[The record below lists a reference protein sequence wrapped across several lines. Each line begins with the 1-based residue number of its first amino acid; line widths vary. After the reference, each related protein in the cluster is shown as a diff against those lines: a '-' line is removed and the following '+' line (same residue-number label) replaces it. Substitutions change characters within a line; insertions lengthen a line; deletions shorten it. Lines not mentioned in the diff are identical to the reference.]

1 MRKLFKTMICAGL
14 VLAMTVPF
22 AACAGD
28 GNEDET
34 AGGGSYTVTCEDGD
48 YYDLS
53 SSSQLTPAGETVTIT
68 AEAEAFI
75 RVDGVYA
82 NGTACASGS
91 TAGTYTFTMPE
102 ENVTVT
108 AQVSGAEID
117 NAEDGMGWSIA
128 PSAISP
134 FDESELSLYQYQS
147 YLVTFGTDPVNASSS
162 EDGSMIY
169 TKIISLNEDVIP
181 AEAISG
187 VKGSTPDVGNVYFFQ
202 GSFKIDRT
210 QIKEGTTTLVFF
222 DNDNDRVI
230 SKTVTVVPFGD
241 AYKDEAW
248 TVSVT
253 ADLSDV
259 SSEYLKGN
267 LSLFFVEGDD
277 TYVYGSVYPST
288 IQRFD
293 FTSADL
299 TDGKITAQAKFLYVP
314 NAGKTYRVW
323 VAYEKEVNGIEQYVP
338 LGEKMTATFSENGG
352 TFTVTATDPAE

>member
-1 MRKLFKTMICAGL
+1 MRKLLKTMICAGL
-14 VLAMTVPF
+14 VLAMAIPF

-28 GNEDET
+28 GNEDDT

-53 SSSQLTPAGETVTIT
+53 ASSQLTPAGETVTIT

-82 NGTACASGS
+82 NGTACAAGS

-108 AQVSGAEID
+108 AKVSGVEIA
-117 NAEDGMGWSIA
+117 NAEDGMGWVTAS
-128 PSAISP
+128 PFLTP

-147 YLVTFGTDPVNASSS
+147 YSVTFGTDPVNASTGN
-162 EDGSMIY
+162 DGMTY
-169 TKIISLNEDVIP
+169 AKVVSLNEDVIP

-187 VKGSTPDVGNVYFFQ
+187 VKGSTPSSGNMHFYQ

-222 DNDNDRVI
+222 DKDNDRVI

-241 AYKDEAW
+241 VYKEEAW

-253 ADLSDV
+253 VDLSDV

-267 LSLFFVEGDD
+267 LRLFFEEAGD
-277 TYVYGSVYPST
+277 TYVYGSVYPSE

-323 VAYEKEVNGIEQYVP
+323 VAYEKEVNGITAFYP
-338 LGEKMTATFSENGG
+338 LGNKSMAMFSSDGG
-352 TFTVTATDPAE
+352 TFTITATDPAE

>member
-1 MRKLFKTMICAGL
+1 MRKLLKTMISAGL

-28 GNEDET
+28 GNEDDT

-53 SSSQLTPAGETVTIT
+53 ASSQLTPAGETVTIT

-82 NGTACASGS
+82 NGTACTAGS

-108 AQVSGAEID
+108 AKVSGVEIA
-117 NAEDGMGWSIA
+117 NAEDGMGWVTAS
-128 PSAISP
+128 PFLTP
-134 FDESELSLYQYQS
+134 FDESELSLYQNQS
-147 YLVTFGTDPVNASSS
+147 YSVTFGTDPVNASTGN
-162 EDGSMIY
+162 DGMIY
-169 TKIISLNEDVIP
+169 AKVVSLNEDVIP

-187 VKGSTPDVGNVYFFQ
+187 VKGSTPDVGNAYFFQ

-259 SSEYLKGN
+259 SSEYLDGN
-267 LSLFFVEGDD
+267 LRLFFEEAGD
-277 TYVYGSVYPST
+277 TYVYGSVYPSE

-323 VAYEKEVNGIEQYVP
+323 VAYETVVNEIEQYAP

>member
-1 MRKLFKTMICAGL
+1 MRKLLKTMICAGL

-82 NGTACASGS
+82 NGTACMAGS

-117 NAEDGMGWSIA
+117 NAEDGMGWVTAS
-128 PSAISP
+128 PFLTP
-134 FDESELSLYQYQS
+134 FDESELSLSQYQS

-162 EDGSMIY
+162 EDGMIY

-187 VKGSTPDVGNVYFFQ
+187 VKGSTPSSGNMYFYQ

-222 DNDNDRVI
+222 DKDNDRVI

-299 TDGKITAQAKFLYVP
+299 TDGKITAQYYYVP
-314 NAGKTYRVW
+314 NAGKTYTVW
-323 VAYEKEVNGIEQYVP
+323 AAYENEVNGITAFYP
-338 LGEKMTATFSENGG
+338 LGEKMTATFTENGG

>member
-1 MRKLFKTMICAGL
+1 MRKLLKTMICAGL
-14 VLAMTVPF
+14 VLAMAIPF
-22 AACAGD
+22 AACAQGGD
-28 GNEDET
+28 EDET
-34 AGGGSYTVTCEDGD
+34 AGGGPYTVTCEDGD

-53 SSSQLTPAGETVTIT
+53 ASSQLTPAGETVTIT

-82 NGTACASGS
+82 NGTACAAGS

-108 AQVSGAEID
+108 AKVSGVEIA
-117 NAEDGMGWSIA
+117 NAEDGMGWVTAS
-128 PSAISP
+128 PFLTP
-134 FDESELSLYQYQS
+134 FDESELSLYQYQDYS
-147 YLVTFGTDPVNASSS
+147 VTFGTDPVNASSS

-187 VKGSTPDVGNVYFFQ
+187 VKGSTPDVGNAYFFQ

-222 DNDNDRVI
+222 DKDNDRVI

-241 AYKDEAW
+241 VYKEEAW

-267 LSLFFVEGDD
+267 LRLFFVEGDD

-323 VAYEKEVNGIEQYVP
+323 VAYETVVNGKTMFYP

-352 TFTVTATDPAE
+352 TFTITATDPAE

>member
-1 MRKLFKTMICAGL
+1 M
-14 VLAMTVPF
+14 
-22 AACAGD
+22 
-28 GNEDET
+28 
-34 AGGGSYTVTCEDGD
+34 
-48 YYDLS
+48 
-53 SSSQLTPAGETVTIT
+53 
-68 AEAEAFI
+68 
-75 RVDGVYA
+75 
-82 NGTACASGS
+82 
-91 TAGTYTFTMPE
+91 
-102 ENVTVT
+102 
-108 AQVSGAEID
+108 
-117 NAEDGMGWSIA
+117 
-128 PSAISP
+128 
-134 FDESELSLYQYQS
+134 
-147 YLVTFGTDPVNASSS
+147 
-162 EDGSMIY
+162 
-169 TKIISLNEDVIP
+169 NEDVIP

-187 VKGSTPDVGNVYFFQ
+187 VKGSTPDVGNAYFFQ

-253 ADLSDV
+253 VDLSDV
-259 SSEYLKGN
+259 SSEYLDGN
-267 LSLFFVEGDD
+267 LRLFFEEAGD
-277 TYVYGSVYPST
+277 TYVYGSVYPSE

-314 NAGKTYRVW
+314 NAGKTYTVW
-323 VAYEKEVNGIEQYVP
+323 AAYENEVNGITAFYP

>member
-1 MRKLFKTMICAGL
+1 MRKLFKTMICTGL

-53 SSSQLTPAGETVTIT
+53 ASSQLTPAGETVTIT

-82 NGTACASGS
+82 NGTACAEGS

-147 YLVTFGTDPVNASSS
+147 YLVTFGTDPVNASTGK
-162 EDGSMIY
+162 DGMTY
-169 TKIISLNEDVIP
+169 AKVVSLNEDVIP

-187 VKGSTPDVGNVYFFQ
+187 VKGSTPDVGNAYFFQ

-222 DNDNDRVI
+222 DKDNDRVI

-241 AYKDEAW
+241 VYKEEAW

-259 SSEYLKGN
+259 SSEYLNGKLRLYFEEGN
-267 LSLFFVEGDD
+267 D
-277 TYVYGSVYPST
+277 TYVYGSVYPNA
-288 IQRFD
+288 IQWTE
-293 FTSADL
+293 FTAADL
-299 TDGKITAQAKFLYVP
+299 TDGKFIAQYYYVFGE
-314 NAGKTYRVW
+314 GKKYTVW
-323 VAYEKEVNGIEQYVP
+323 VAYEKEVNGITAFYP
-338 LGEKMTATFSENGG
+338 LGNKSMAMFSSDGG
-352 TFTVTATDPAE
+352 TFTITATDPAE

>member
-1 MRKLFKTMICAGL
+1 
-14 VLAMTVPF
+14 MTVPF

-53 SSSQLTPAGETVTIT
+53 ASSQLTPAGETVTIT

-91 TAGTYTFTMPE
+91 AAGTYTFTMPE

-117 NAEDGMGWSIA
+117 NAEDGMGWVTAS
-128 PSAISP
+128 PFLTP
-134 FDESELSLYQYQS
+134 FDESELSLYQYQDYS
-147 YLVTFGTDPVNASSS
+147 VTFGTDPVNASTGS
-162 EDGSMIY
+162 DGMTY
-169 TKIISLNEDVIP
+169 AKVVSLNEDVIP

-187 VKGSTPDVGNVYFFQ
+187 VKGSTPGSGNISFYQ

-222 DNDNDRVI
+222 DNDNERVI

-241 AYKDEAW
+241 VYKEEAW

-288 IQRFD
+288 VQRFD

-299 TDGKITAQAKFLYVP
+299 TDGKITAQYYYVFGE
-314 NAGKTYRVW
+314 GKKYTVW
-323 VAYEKEVNGIEQYVP
+323 VAYEKEVNEITAFYP
-338 LGEKMTATFSENGG
+338 LGNKSMAMFSSDGG
-352 TFTVTATDPAE
+352 TFTITATDPAE

>member
-1 MRKLFKTMICAGL
+1 MRKLLKTMICAGL
-14 VLAMTVPF
+14 VFAMTVPF

-117 NAEDGMGWSIA
+117 NAEDGMGWMTA
-128 PSAISP
+128 PSFLTP
-134 FDESELSLYQYQS
+134 FDESELSLYQNQNYS
-147 YLVTFGTDPVNASSS
+147 VTFGTDPVNASTGK
-162 EDGSMIY
+162 DGMTY
-169 TKIISLNEDVIP
+169 AKVVSLNEDVIP

-202 GSFKIDRT
+202 GSFEIDRT
-210 QIKEGTTTLVFF
+210 LIKAGTTTLVFF

-241 AYKDEAW
+241 VYKEEAW

-259 SSEYLKGN
+259 SSEYLKGK
-267 LSLFFVEGDD
+267 LRLYFEEGND
-277 TYVYGSVYPST
+277 TYVYGSVYPNA
-288 IQRFD
+288 IQWTE
-293 FTSADL
+293 FTAADL
-299 TDGKITAQAKFLYVP
+299 TDGKITAQYYYVFGE
-314 NAGKTYRVW
+314 GKKYTVW
-323 VAYEKEVNGIEQYVP
+323 VAYEKEVNGITAFYP
-338 LGEKMTATFSENGG
+338 LGNKSMAMFSSDGG
-352 TFTVTATDPAE
+352 TFTITATDPAE

>member
-1 MRKLFKTMICAGL
+1 MAI
-14 VLAMTVPF
+14 PF

-28 GNEDET
+28 GNEDDT
-34 AGGGSYTVTCEDGD
+34 AGGGPYTVTCEDGD

-53 SSSQLTPAGETVTIT
+53 ASSQLTPAGETVTIT

-82 NGTACASGS
+82 NGTACTAGS

-108 AQVSGAEID
+108 AKVSGVEIA
-117 NAEDGMGWSIA
+117 NAEDGMGWVTAS
-128 PSAISP
+128 PFLTP
-134 FDESELSLYQYQS
+134 FDESELLLYQNQS
-147 YLVTFGTDPVNASSS
+147 YSVTFGTDPVNATTES
-162 EDGSMIY
+162 GGGMTY
-169 TKIISLNEDVIP
+169 VKVVSLNEDVIP

-187 VKGSTPDVGNVYFFQ
+187 VKGSTPGSGNISFYQ

-253 ADLSDV
+253 VDLSDV
-259 SSEYLKGN
+259 SSEYLDGN
-267 LSLFFVEGDD
+267 LRLFFEEAGD
-277 TYVYGSVYPST
+277 TYVYGSVYPSE

-314 NAGKTYRVW
+314 NAGKMYRVW
-323 VAYEKEVNGIEQYVP
+323 VAYETVVNGITAFYP
-338 LGEKMTATFSENGG
+338 LGEKMTATFTENGG

>member
-1 MRKLFKTMICAGL
+1 MICTGL

-117 NAEDGMGWSIA
+117 KAEDGMGWSIA

-222 DNDNDRVI
+222 DKDNDRVI

-241 AYKDEAW
+241 VYKEEAW

-267 LSLFFVEGDD
+267 LRLFFVEGDD

-323 VAYEKEVNGIEQYVP
+323 VAYETVVNGKTMFYP

>member
-1 MRKLFKTMICAGL
+1 MRKLLKTMICAGL
-14 VLAMTVPF
+14 VLAMAIPF

-28 GNEDET
+28 GNEDDT

-82 NGTACASGS
+82 NGTACTAGS

-108 AQVSGAEID
+108 AKVSGAEID

-147 YLVTFGTDPVNASSS
+147 YLVTFGTDPVNASTGK
-162 EDGSMIY
+162 DGMTY
-169 TKIISLNEDVIP
+169 AKVVSLNEDVIP

-222 DNDNDRVI
+222 DNDNERVI

-241 AYKDEAW
+241 VYKEEAW

-267 LSLFFVEGDD
+267 LRLFFVEGDD

-299 TDGKITAQAKFLYVP
+299 TDGKITAQYYYVFGE
-314 NAGKTYRVW
+314 GKKYTVW
-323 VAYEKEVNGIEQYVP
+323 VAYEKEVNGITAFYP
-338 LGEKMTATFSENGG
+338 LGNKSMAMFSSDGG
-352 TFTVTATDPAE
+352 TFTITATDPAE

>member
-1 MRKLFKTMICAGL
+1 MRKLFKTMICTGL

-222 DNDNDRVI
+222 DKDNDRVI

-241 AYKDEAW
+241 VYKEEAW

-267 LSLFFVEGDD
+267 LRLFFVEGDD

-323 VAYEKEVNGIEQYVP
+323 VAYETVVNGKTMFYP

>member
-1 MRKLFKTMICAGL
+1 MRKLLKTMICAGL
-14 VLAMTVPF
+14 VLALAIPF

-28 GNEDET
+28 GNEDDT
-34 AGGGSYTVTCEDGD
+34 AGGGPYTVTCEDGD

-53 SSSQLTPAGETVTIT
+53 ASSQLTPAGETVTIT

-82 NGTACASGS
+82 NGTACAAGS

-108 AQVSGAEID
+108 AKVSGAEIA
-117 NAEDGMGWSIA
+117 NAEDGMGWVTAS
-128 PSAISP
+128 PFLTP
-134 FDESELSLYQYQS
+134 FDESELSLYQNQS
-147 YLVTFGTDPVNASSS
+147 YSVTFGTDPVNATTGS
-162 EDGSMIY
+162 DGGMTY
-169 TKIISLNEDVIP
+169 VKVVSLNEDVIP

-187 VKGSTPDVGNVYFFQ
+187 VKGSTPGSGNISFYQ

-241 AYKDEAW
+241 VYKEEAW

-259 SSEYLKGN
+259 SSKYLDGKLRLYFEEGN
-267 LSLFFVEGDD
+267 D
-277 TYVYGSVYPST
+277 TYVYGSVYPNAT
-288 IQRFD
+288 QRTE
-293 FTSADL
+293 FTAADL
-299 TDGKITAQAKFLYVP
+299 TDGKITAQYYYVP

-323 VAYEKEVNGIEQYVP
+323 VAYETVVNGKTVFYP
-338 LGEKMTATFSENGG
+338 LGEKMTAMFSSDGG

>member
-1 MRKLFKTMICAGL
+1 MAI
-14 VLAMTVPF
+14 PF
-22 AACAGD
+22 AACAQGGD
-28 GNEDET
+28 EDKN

-53 SSSQLTPAGETVTIT
+53 ASSQLTPAGETVTIT

-82 NGTACASGS
+82 NGTACTAGS

-108 AQVSGAEID
+108 AKVSGVEIA

-134 FDESELSLYQYQS
+134 FDESELSLYQNQS
-147 YLVTFGTDPVNASSS
+147 YSVTFGTDPVNATTGS
-162 EDGSMIY
+162 DGGMTY
-169 TKIISLNEDVIP
+169 VKVVSLNEDVIP

-187 VKGSTPDVGNVYFFQ
+187 VKGSTPDVGNAYFFQ

-241 AYKDEAW
+241 VYKEEAW

-259 SSEYLKGN
+259 SSEYLNGKLCLYFEEAG
-267 LSLFFVEGDD
+267 D
-277 TYVYGSVYPST
+277 TYVYGSVYPSE

-299 TDGKITAQAKFLYVP
+299 TDGKITAQYYYVP

-323 VAYEKEVNGIEQYVP
+323 VAYETVVNGKTVFYP
-338 LGEKMTATFSENGG
+338 LGEKMTAMFSSDGG

>member
-1 MRKLFKTMICAGL
+1 MRKLLKTMICAGL
-14 VLAMTVPF
+14 VLAMAIPF

-28 GNEDET
+28 GNEDDT

-117 NAEDGMGWSIA
+117 NAEDGMGWVTAS
-128 PSAISP
+128 PFLTP
-134 FDESELSLYQYQS
+134 FDESELSLYQYQDYS
-147 YLVTFGTDPVNASSS
+147 VTFGTDPVNASSS

-222 DNDNDRVI
+222 DKDNDRVI

-241 AYKDEAW
+241 VYKEEAW

-253 ADLSDV
+253 ADLSGV

-267 LSLFFVEGDD
+267 LRLFFVEGDD

-323 VAYEKEVNGIEQYVP
+323 VAYETVVNGKTMFYP
-338 LGEKMTATFSENGG
+338 LGGEETATFLENGG

>member
-1 MRKLFKTMICAGL
+1 MRKLLKTMICAGL
-14 VLAMTVPF
+14 VLAMAIPF
-22 AACAGD
+22 AACAQGGD
-28 GNEDET
+28 EDKN

-53 SSSQLTPAGETVTIT
+53 ASSQLTPAGETVTIT

-82 NGTACASGS
+82 NGTACAAGS

-134 FDESELSLYQYQS
+134 FDESELSLYQNQS
-147 YLVTFGTDPVNASSS
+147 YLVTFGTDPVNASTGN
-162 EDGSMIY
+162 DGMTY
-169 TKIISLNEDVIP
+169 AKVVSLNEDVIP

-187 VKGSTPDVGNVYFFQ
+187 VKGSTPDVGNAYFFQ
-202 GSFKIDRT
+202 GSFEIDRT
-210 QIKEGTTTLVFF
+210 LIKAGTTTLVFF

-241 AYKDEAW
+241 VYKEEAW

-253 ADLSDV
+253 ADL
-259 SSEYLKGN
+259 
-267 LSLFFVEGDD
+267 
-277 TYVYGSVYPST
+277 
-288 IQRFD
+288 
-293 FTSADL
+293 
-299 TDGKITAQAKFLYVP
+299 
-314 NAGKTYRVW
+314 
-323 VAYEKEVNGIEQYVP
+323 
-338 LGEKMTATFSENGG
+338 
-352 TFTVTATDPAE
+352 

>member
-1 MRKLFKTMICAGL
+1 MRKLLKTMICAGL
-14 VLAMTVPF
+14 VLAMAIPF
-22 AACAGD
+22 AACAQGGD
-28 GNEDET
+28 EDKN
-34 AGGGSYTVTCEDGD
+34 AGGGPYTVTCEDGD

-53 SSSQLTPAGETVTIT
+53 ASSQLTPAGETVTIT

-82 NGTACASGS
+82 NGTACAEGS

-108 AQVSGAEID
+108 AQVSGAEIGS
-117 NAEDGMGWSIA
+117 AASGMGWSIA

-134 FDESELSLYQYQS
+134 FDESEHSLYQNQS
-147 YLVTFGTDPVNASSS
+147 YLVTFGTDPVNASTGN
-162 EDGSMIY
+162 DGMTY
-169 TKIISLNEDVIP
+169 AKVISLNEDVIP

-187 VKGSTPDVGNVYFFQ
+187 VKGSTPDVGNAYFFQ
-202 GSFKIDRT
+202 GSFEIDRT
-210 QIKEGTTTLVFF
+210 LIKAGTTTLVFF
-222 DNDNDRVI
+222 DKDNDRVI

-241 AYKDEAW
+241 VYKEEAW

-259 SSEYLKGN
+259 SSEYLNGKLRLYFEEGN
-267 LSLFFVEGDD
+267 D
-277 TYVYGSVYPST
+277 TYVYGSVYPNA
-288 IQRFD
+288 IQWTE
-293 FTSADL
+293 FTAADL
-299 TDGKITAQAKFLYVP
+299 TDGKFTAQYYYVFGE
-314 NAGKTYRVW
+314 GKKYTVW
-323 VAYEKEVNGIEQYVP
+323 VAYEKEVNGITAFYP